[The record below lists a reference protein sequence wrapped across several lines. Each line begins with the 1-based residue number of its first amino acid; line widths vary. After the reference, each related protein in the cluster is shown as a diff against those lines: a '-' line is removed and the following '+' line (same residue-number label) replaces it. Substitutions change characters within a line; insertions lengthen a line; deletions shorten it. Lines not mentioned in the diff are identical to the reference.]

1 MDTTPISP
9 PSSTPPSPPSKKL
22 SNETSNNSN
31 ISHQAFLYFLF
42 ALLMIGLNILIQNMH
57 TWWIV
62 PFIKEK
68 FDHVLFINKFYLST
82 DPYNMPELIGSAIA
96 VVITYITKFL
106 LDKFIVFKKEHI
118 SFEKTGKEFLCY
130 FGFAIL
136 TTLENIGIQF
146 ILGLI
151 FGGPM
156 TYRIIIALIFGY
168 GTKFFLDRKFCFK
181 IL

>member
-1 MDTTPISP
+1 MDSTAT
-9 PSSTPPSPPSKKL
+9 SSNIDEK
-22 SNETSNNSN
+22 NSN
-31 ISHQAFLYFLF
+31 ISRQAFFYFLF
-42 ALLMIGLNILIQNMH
+42 AIIMIGLNILIQNIH
-57 TWWIV
+57 SWWIV
-62 PFIKEK
+62 PLLEENLSDLNI
-68 FDHVLFINKFYLST
+68 ITNFYLST

-96 VVITYITKFL
+96 VVITYIIKFL

-118 SFEKTGKEFLCY
+118 SLEKTGKEFLCY

-151 FGGPM
+151 FGGSM
-156 TYRIIIALIFGY
+156 TYRIIIALICGY

-181 IL
+181 N